1 MEYSKRWAPLRK
13 ASVKESCIK
22 LLFEREGR
30 ISVTKV
36 REVGTGGERGK
47 EFQARNSWRKKARW
61 PGWRRAPDEEEKVG
75 GIIIPITF
83 LLVWKLKP
91 RDVM

>member
-1 MEYSKRWAPLRK
+1 MGPL
-13 ASVKESCIK
+13 KEGFCEGILHK

-36 REVGTGGERGK
+36 REVGTGGKRGK